1 MAIERIILIG
11 AGGHARV
18 VLDTLLLSGVSP
30 DRIAVRDARAGGRV
44 LMLIAAAPEIDD
56 SLVGAAFHIA
66 IGNAEVRERL
76 FAAAVAAGGTPLTIV
91 HPRASVSPYAM
102 LGEGNF
108 IAASAVVAPGART
121 GDGVIVNHGAIVD
134 HDCDVGDFAHIAPN
148 ATLGGAA
155 RVGAR
160 SLIGGGAAV
169 LPAVAVGMD
178 TIVGAGAVVTLG
190 IAGGT
195 WIGAPARRVKD

>member
-1 MAIERIILIG
+1 MATERIILIG

-18 VLDTLLLSGVSP
+18 VLDTLLLSGVAP
-30 DRIAVRDARAGGRV
+30 ERIAVRDARAGGSV
-44 LMLIAAAPEIDD
+44 LMLTATAPEIDA
-56 SLVGAAFHIA
+56 SMAGAAFHIA

-76 FAAAVAAGGTPLTIV
+76 FAAAIEAGGTPLTIV
-91 HPRASVSPYAM
+91 HPRATVSPFAT
-102 LGEGNF
+102 LERGSF
-108 IAASAVVAPGART
+108 VAASAVVAPGASV
-121 GDGVIVNHGAIVD
+121 GEGVIVNHGAIVD
-134 HDCDVGDFAHIAPN
+134 HDCAVGDFAHIAPN

-160 SLIGGGAAV
+160 SLIGAGAAV
-169 LPAVAVGMD
+169 LPAVAIGMD
-178 TIVGAGAVVTLG
+178 TIVGAGSVVTLG